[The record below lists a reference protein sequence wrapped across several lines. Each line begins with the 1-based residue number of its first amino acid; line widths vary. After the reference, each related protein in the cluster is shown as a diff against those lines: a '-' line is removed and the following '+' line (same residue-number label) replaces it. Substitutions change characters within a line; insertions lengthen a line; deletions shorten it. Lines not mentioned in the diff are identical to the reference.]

1 MSSSSSSPVS
11 VLESLEMNGKKPPR
25 NDISRDSVEAG
36 KGVVVEDGGGVGA
49 LNFPVCK
56 I

>member
-1 MSSSSSSPVS
+1 
-11 VLESLEMNGKKPPR
+11 MNGKKPPR

-36 KGVVVEDGGGVGA
+36 ACVVVDDGGGGGGGA
-49 LNFPVCK
+49 FNFPAWK